1 MTNSMTAF
9 AQVSG
14 DNISWEI
21 RSVNQRYLDVTF
33 RMPESLRILEAS
45 LRSMTKAIVSRGKI
59 DCTLR
64 LTNDDAHPALTLD
77 EGLLAT
83 ITNLQEEIAAKSG
96 TTPTKN
102 ALDLLRWPGVIK
114 EPEQDVNSQC
124 ETAKAL
130 FADAMRSLVSMR
142 AKEGCELQ
150 RIIEEKLH
158 ELATRVSEIRNATP
172 KILAN
177 HQQKVRDKLAELSSE
192 ADPARLEQELVLIA
206 NKSDI
211 AEELDRLDTHIS
223 EIRNTLTLSESI
235 GRRLDFLM
243 QELNRE
249 TNTLSSKAL
258 HTDTTL
264 STVDMK
270 VLIEQMRE
278 QIQNIE

>member
-1 MTNSMTAF
+1 
-9 AQVSG
+9 
-14 DNISWEI
+14 
-21 RSVNQRYLDVTF
+21 
-33 RMPESLRILEAS
+33 MPESLYILEAP
-45 LRSMTKAIVSRGKI
+45 LMAMTKSFVSRGKI

-64 LTNDDAHPALTLD
+64 LTNDDARPALTLD

-83 ITNLQEEIAAKSG
+83 ITDLQEEIAAKSG
-96 TTPTKN
+96 TKPTKN
-102 ALDLLRWPGVIK
+102 ALHLLRWPGVIK
-114 EPEQDVNSQC
+114 EPEQNVDSLC
-124 ETAKAL
+124 ETAKTL
-130 FADAMRSLVSMR
+130 FADAMASLVSMR
-142 AKEGCELQ
+142 AKEGSELQ
-150 RIIEEKLH
+150 RIIEEKLKL
-158 ELATRVSEIRNATP
+158 LAARTKEIRDTTP

-177 HQQKVRDKLAELSSE
+177 HQQKVRAKLAELSSE
-192 ADPARLEQELVLIA
+192 ADPTRLEQELVLIA

-211 AEELDRLDTHIS
+211 EEELDRLDTHIS
-223 EIRNTLTLSESI
+223 EIRNTFTLSESI

-258 HTDTTL
+258 DTNTTL

>member
-9 AQVSG
+9 AQVSA

-21 RSVNQRYLDVTF
+21 RSVNQRYLDIRF
-33 RMPESLRILEAS
+33 RMPESLYILEAP
-45 LRSMTKAIVSRGKI
+45 LMAMTKSFVSRGKI

-64 LTNDDAHPALTLD
+64 LTNDDARPALTLD

-83 ITNLQEEIAAKSG
+83 ITDLQEEIAAKSG
-96 TTPTKN
+96 TKPTKN
-102 ALDLLRWPGVIK
+102 ALHLLRWPGVIK
-114 EPEQDVNSQC
+114 EPEQNVNSLC
-124 ETAKAL
+124 EKAKAL
-130 FADAMRSLVSMR
+130 FADAMASLVSMR
-142 AKEGCELQ
+142 AKEGSELQ
-150 RIIEEKLH
+150 RIIEEKLKL
-158 ELATRVSEIRNATP
+158 LATRTNEIRDTTP

-177 HQQKVRDKLAELSSE
+177 HQQKVRAKLAELSSE
-192 ADPARLEQELVLIA
+192 GDPTRLEQELVLIA

-211 AEELDRLDTHIS
+211 EEELDRLDTHIS
-223 EIRNTLTLSESI
+223 EIRNTFTLSESI

-258 HTDTTL
+258 DTNTTL